1 MVLLICVQVAPSE
14 SMLTLSCCVGWAA
27 CRYAAMAYCASNQ
40 SPPHYAA
47 VCESSRLQQRPQH
60 LSARA
65 SIDAHTSLH
74 ETSTSA
80 TCASLSPQRITARS
94 TEVSATDGQISH
106 GDLQNW
112 VLCGRAVVPSPSFP
126 NPTSA
131 AHSRALQK
139 KHQSPAM
146 SKVWLITGCSSGL
159 GRELALAALAR
170 GDRVIATARNVNK
183 LDDLKQRGAAAV
195 SLDVT
200 SSDHVLKQ
208 IIADAVAIYGRIDI
222 LVNNAGYVLQG
233 AVEECSASEIY
244 DQFNTNVFGITNMIR
259 AVLPYLRAQ
268 KSGVV
273 ANVGSIAGWR
283 GSSVTGIYSASKFAV
298 AGLSESLRAEVA
310 HLGIEVTSVDFGAFR
325 TILFG
330 ENMIQAKNTI
340 DDLSVITE
348 PRIKALAA
356 RSGHQ
361 RGDPIK
367 AAALLYEALTRSGR
381 CEGRTIPSRLVIGK
395 DAVEGVAIVLEKD
408 QQELQAWADL
418 STTTD
423 CDDVA
428 Q

>member
-1 MVLLICVQVAPSE
+1 M
-14 SMLTLSCCVGWAA
+14 
-27 CRYAAMAYCASNQ
+27 
-40 SPPHYAA
+40 
-47 VCESSRLQQRPQH
+47 
-60 LSARA
+60 
-65 SIDAHTSLH
+65 
-74 ETSTSA
+74 STA
-80 TCASLSPQRITARS
+80 
-94 TEVSATDGQISH
+94 
-106 GDLQNW
+106 
-112 VLCGRAVVPSPSFP
+112 
-126 NPTSA
+126 
-131 AHSRALQK
+131 
-139 KHQSPAM
+139 

-170 GDRVIATARNVNK
+170 GDRVIATARNANK

-200 SSDHVLKQ
+200 SPDHVLQQ
-208 IIADAVAIYGRIDI
+208 IIADAVSVYGRIDI

-283 GSSVTGIYSASKFAV
+283 GGSVTGIYSASKFAV

-348 PRIKALAA
+348 PRTKALAA

-361 RGDPIK
+361 RGDPVK
-367 AAALLYEALTRSGR
+367 AAALLYEALTKSGR

-395 DAVEGVAIVLEKD
+395 DAVEGVAIVLEKG